1 MEKNK
6 VAMEEVQAAVM
17 TPKTHEQI
25 VEAIRYQVDAW
36 GDVPE
41 GEEPY
46 TKDNAVVELER
57 GGFGGLARELDSLPE
72 EAGAACYMAARM
84 LRECFWMI
92 KMQIGVCEA
101 SQTPQVL
108 HTANGDIDMTGTLKL
123 FGAA

>member
-1 MEKNK
+1 
-6 VAMEEVQAAVM
+6 MEEIKGTVEDARRVTM
-17 TPKTHEQI
+17 TPKTHKQI
-25 VEAIRYQVDAW
+25 VEAIRCQVDAW
-36 GDVPE
+36 GEVPE

-57 GGFGGLARELDSLPE
+57 GGFGGLARALDSLPE